1 MICTLGSV
9 VFVSILVIRGIWTGV
24 SYVQENRNHTGNEL
38 GDDHRAWTGTQ
49 PATWSA
55 HHPINTK
62 VSKDERKKKIS
73 CMLKENKPSNSWIL
87 EGCRQICCGLWELT
101 SFSSIV
107 SDIKCGIHTFIS
119 KLGYFN
125 SDICTA
131 LKHKNARRCWCC
143 LLDMTKP
150 FFHISTLLYYG
161 GLVWDRFVFFVF
173 VWKRK
178 IIACF

>member
-73 CMLKENKPSNSWIL
+73 CMLKENKPRNSWIL
-87 EGCRQICCGLWELT
+87 EGCRQICSGLWDLT

-107 SDIKCGIHTFIS
+107 SDNKCGIHTFLS
-119 KLGYFN
+119 KL
-125 SDICTA
+125 A
-131 LKHKNARRCWCC
+131 LLILIFVQ
-143 LLDMTKP
+143 LLIIKMQGEADVVIWIWQSHSSISRP
-150 FFHISTLLYYG
+150 FCIMA
-161 GLVWDRFVFFVF
+161 V
-173 VWKRK
+173 
-178 IIACF
+178 